1 MCPSSPNGKYDFFAI
16 ALDGQR
22 FPNTTPGDLVSAT
35 FMTIEGAD
43 VVNRV
48 MDVP

>member
-1 MCPSSPNGKYDFFAI
+1 MCPSSSRGKYDFFAI
-16 ALDGQR
+16 AFDGQR
-22 FPNTTPGDLVSAT
+22 FPNTTPGDLVSTT